1 MKRFLPALIF
11 STAVLSFVPVPLVAQ
26 TRPPAVPAA
35 PSAPSAPG
43 SVQYVETSA
52 DAESLRERFREVL
65 NRYPRTVGR
74 VLRMDPTLFHD
85 ANYLAGYPAIQQFVA
100 QYPEIARNP
109 EFFLE
114 GYGSSYYENE
124 PRDAQSL
131 AIGAFRNFLEGLTI
145 FLVIAAITTGLVLL
159 VRAIVD
165 HRRWLRTSKIQTEVH
180 SKLLDRFSSSDELL
194 AYMKTPAGSRFL
206 ESAPISLDP
215 HAPMRAVSAP
225 INRILWSVQAG
236 VVLML
241 AGGGLI
247 VARNQAIF
255 EEIRVMLYMMGVFGI
270 FVGVGFI
277 LSALA
282 SYALSRKL
290 GLVDAG
296 TGGEGNPS
304 VPTGRGRTD
313 STGV

>member
-35 PSAPSAPG
+35 PAAPSAPG
-43 SVQYVETSA
+43 SVQYVESSP

-65 NRYPRTVGR
+65 NRYPRNVGR
-74 VLRMDPTLFHD
+74 VLRMDPTLFND
-85 ANYLAGYPAIQQFVA
+85 ANYLAGYPAIGQFVA
-100 QYPEIARNP
+100 AYPEITRNP

-114 GYGSSYYENE
+114 GYGSNFYENE

-131 AIGAFRNFLEGLTI
+131 AIDAFRNFLEGITI
-145 FLVIAAITTGLVLL
+145 FLVIAAITTGLVWL

-206 ESAPISLDP
+206 ESAPISLDAN
-215 HAPMRAVSAP
+215 APVRAVSAP
-225 INRILWSVQAG
+225 LNRILWSVQAG
-236 VVLML
+236 VVLVL
-241 AGGGLI
+241 AGVALI
-247 VARNQAIF
+247 VGRHQIDV
-255 EEIRVMLYMMGVFGI
+255 EEVRQMLYLMGIFGS

-282 SYALSRKL
+282 SYGLSRKL
-290 GLVDAG
+290 GLVDG
-296 TGGEGNPS
+296 TGSGTNPS
-304 VPTGRGRTD
+304 LPAGRID
-313 STGV
+313 SNGV

>member
-11 STAVLSFVPVPLVAQ
+11 STAVLSSAPVPLVAQ
-26 TRPPAVPAA
+26 TRPPAVPSA
-35 PSAPSAPG
+35 PSAPSASG
-43 SVQYVETSA
+43 SVQYVEPSQ
-52 DAESLRERFREVL
+52 DAETLRERFREAL
-65 NRYPRTVGR
+65 NRYPRNVGR
-74 VLRMDPTLFHD
+74 VLRMDPTLFND
-85 ANYLAGYPAIQQFVA
+85 ADYLAGYPAIAQFVA
-100 QYPEIARNP
+100 QHPEVTRNP
-109 EFFLE
+109 DFYLE

-131 AIGAFRNFLEGLTI
+131 AVNAFGEFLNGITI
-145 FLVIAAITTGLVLL
+145 FLVIAAITIGLVWL

-165 HRRWLRTSKIQTEVH
+165 HRRWLRMTRTQTEVH
-180 SKLLDRFSSSDELL
+180 SKLLDRFSSSEELL
-194 AYMKTPAGSRFL
+194 AYMRTPAGSRFL
-206 ESAPISLDP
+206 ESAPISLDAG
-215 HAPMRAVSAP
+215 APTRAVSAP
-225 INRILWSVQAG
+225 LNRILWSVQAG

-270 FVGVGFI
+270 FVGIGFV
-277 LSALA
+277 LSAVA

-290 GLVDAG
+290 GLFDG
-296 TGGEGNPS
+296 TGPGANPS
-304 VPTGRGRTD
+304 LPAGRID

>member
-26 TRPPAVPAA
+26 ARPPAAPA
-35 PSAPSAPG
+35 APSAPG
-43 SVQYVETSA
+43 SVQYVESSPN
-52 DAESLRERFREVL
+52 AESLRERFREVL
-65 NRYPRTVGR
+65 NRYPRNVGR
-74 VLRMDPTLFHD
+74 VLRMDPTLFND
-85 ANYLAGYPAIQQFVA
+85 ADYLAGYPAIAQFVA
-100 QYPEIARNP
+100 QYPEVTRNT
-109 EFFLE
+109 EFYLE
-114 GYGSSYYENE
+114 GYGTSYYENE
-124 PRDAQSL
+124 PRDASSQT
-131 AIGAFRNFLEGLTI
+131 INAFGNFLQGITI
-145 FLVIAAITTGLVLL
+145 FLVIATITLGLVWL

-165 HRRWLRTSKIQTEVH
+165 HRRWLRTSKTQTEVH

-194 AYMKTPAGSRFL
+194 AYMQTPAGSRFL

-215 HAPMRAVSAP
+215 NAPMRAVSAP

-236 VVLML
+236 VVLVL
-241 AGGGLI
+241 AGVALI
-247 VARNQAIF
+247 FGRSQISV
-255 EEIRVMLYMMGVFGI
+255 EEVRQMLYLMGIFAS

-290 GLVDAG
+290 GLVEAG
-296 TGGEGNPS
+296 TGGDGNPS
-304 VPTGRGRTD
+304 VPTGRGRID